1 MRLALSGFVDCDIG
15 LLNLTKMSESD
26 IDGSGSISPSQS
38 AEQTTDE
45 EDYAVLNLELGAPYQ
60 NEPLAVD
67 GGNEKDANDQEDP
80 DGIVAN
86 LLEMRYENGG
96 QMLREW

>member
-1 MRLALSGFVDCDIG
+1 MRSSALCFDYLLGLQQSFVVARLALSGIVDCDIG
-15 LLNLTKMSESD
+15 LLKLMKMSESY

-45 EDYAVLNLELGAPYQ
+45 EDNAVLNLELGAPYQ

-67 GGNEKDANDQEDP
+67 
-80 DGIVAN
+80 DGSWSFPY
-86 LLEMRYENGG
+86 LSH
-96 QMLREW
+96 